1 MCRRGK
7 EIKSRMKKYLFFDLD
22 GTLTDPMEGIC
33 KSAARGLA
41 HFGIEKDYRELT
53 YFIGPPLMDTYRDRF
68 GMTQEQAKEAVRV
81 FREYFVPTGIYENK
95 LYPGIPEMLQS
106 LKEQGKVRVFGVSNH
121 NPMQI
126 ELLNQA
132 TKGAVKVN
140 QIQFSVAHC
149 PTIDAGLN
157 VNMYK
162 NESCDRDGSVL
173 EYCRLKNITVQAWS
187 PFQYGMFE
195 GIFIGSE
202 KYPKLNEVLN
212 RLAETY
218 DTTPNGIAVAWIL
231 RHPAGIQTI
240 VGTMNEK
247 RLADIA
253 KAADLVLT
261 REEWYELYM
270 AAGKMLP

>member
-106 LKEQGKVRVFGVSNH
+106 LKEQGKVLCVATSKPEPMAITVLEHFGIRKYFDYVCGSTMDETRTAKSEVLAYAMKTAGAYEKQEAVMIGDRCYDAAGAAKIGIDCVGVSYGYGSH
-121 NPMQI
+121 E
-126 ELLNQA
+126 ELEKA
-132 TKGAVKVN
+132 GVIRVAD
-140 QIQFSVAHC
+140 SVAQ
-149 PTIDAGLN
+149 LQ
-157 VNMYK
+157 
-162 NESCDRDGSVL
+162 E
-173 EYCRLKNITVQAWS
+173 
-187 PFQYGMFE
+187 
-195 GIFIGSE
+195 
-202 KYPKLNEVLN
+202 
-212 RLAETY
+212 
-218 DTTPNGIAVAWIL
+218 IL
-231 RHPAGIQTI
+231 TQ
-240 VGTMNEK
+240 
-247 RLADIA
+247 L
-253 KAADLVLT
+253 
-261 REEWYELYM
+261 
-270 AAGKMLP
+270 

>member
-1 MCRRGK
+1 M
-7 EIKSRMKKYLFFDLD
+7 EPEEVAEAFD
-22 GTLTDPMEGIC
+22 TLKT
-33 KSAARGLA
+33 
-41 HFGIEKDYRELT
+41 
-53 YFIGPPLMDTYRDRF
+53 
-68 GMTQEQAKEAVRV
+68 
-81 FREYFVPTGIYENK
+81 
-95 LYPGIPEMLQS
+95 
-106 LKEQGKVRVFGVSNH
+106 QGKVQAFGVSNH

-132 TKGAVKVN
+132 TKGAVEAN

-157 VNMYK
+157 VNIQ
-162 NESCDRDGSVL
+162 NDAGCNRDGSVL

-212 RLAETY
+212 RLAEKY
-218 DTTPNGIAVAWIL
+218 NTTPNGIAVAWIL

-247 RLADIA
+247 RLSDVA
-253 KAADLVLT
+253 KAADIVLT
-261 REEWYELYM
+261 REEWYELYL